1 MGKKVEIIT
10 IDNMRIIG
18 EVKSV
23 VLNDDNSITRII
35 KPDNLAADEIEINDN
50 EIFMIANI

>member
-1 MGKKVEIIT
+1 MVKKVEIIT
-10 IDNMRIIG
+10 IDNMRITG

-23 VLNDDNSITRII
+23 VLNDDNSITRVI

>member
-35 KPDNLAADEIEINDN
+35 NPDNLAVDEIEINDN

>member
-50 EIFMIANI
+50 EIFMIANV